1 MTFQF
6 EGSHL
11 WRSLA
16 ELHELNVCFC
26 FLSFFF
32 LVYFGLFS
40 DKKDPS
46 IIMDGSLVGN
56 MSEFG
61 PQIKRQRMTPPL
73 NERVMLYVR
82 QDNED
87 IYTPLH
93 VVPPTTVGLLNAVS
107 LTFVRSI
114 PKTQIKRPGN
124 SKYFSGLYS
133 KTKTN
138 QKSLKLLHTNTPAKS
153 CYKG

>member
-1 MTFQF
+1 
-6 EGSHL
+6 
-11 WRSLA
+11 
-16 ELHELNVCFC
+16 
-26 FLSFFF
+26 
-32 LVYFGLFS
+32 
-40 DKKDPS
+40 
-46 IIMDGSLVGN
+46 MDGSLVGN

-114 PKTQIKRPGN
+114 LQTQIKRPGN
-124 SKYFSGLYS
+124 SKYFSGFHS

-138 QKSLKLLHTNTPAKS
+138 QKSLKLFLHTNTPAKS
-153 CYKG
+153 CHKG